1 MKTLSGTAVRRIF
14 NSRDEHI
21 TDRTASFYELE
32 PFESIAQALQWKH
45 LKRRLPACLKRTL
58 RNRFMLPNMMYVG
71 YAIGLLVIDYNENF
85 NPPSNKTSANNL
97 AGSSNDSKA
106 RVSILDQPVQ
116 NDPYV
121 NQLYIGKLAASK
133 MKANLTLN
141 SPRSLFFLRL
151 RYCKCHRGLA
161 LLLGLA

>member
-1 MKTLSGTAVRRIF
+1 METLSGTAVRRIF

-32 PFESIAQALQWKH
+32 PFDSLEQALQCKH

-58 RNRFMLPNMMYVG
+58 RNRFMLPNMMNVG

-85 NPPSNKTSANNL
+85 NPPTNSTSANTL
-97 AGSSNDSKA
+97 ADTSNGSKA
-106 RVSILDQPVQ
+106 QVSILDQPVQ

-141 SPRSLFFLRL
+141 SLRSFFFLRP
-151 RYCKCHRGLA
+151 RYCKCHCGLA